1 MNRKA
6 GLTNCFAYRKH
17 TSLECGIIPFEIS
30 RDAKSIYYTNYRV
43 AFGL

>member
-6 GLTNCFAYRKH
+6 GLANCFAYRKH
-17 TSLECGIIPFEIS
+17 TSLKCDIIPFEIS